1 MKIRSFQ
8 HYLELF
14 EPRELYVSEL
24 RLQKAWIAALWK
36 KARVCTDGRVLKVI
50 CPGRHNLTE
59 GPDFRE
65 ARVFV
70 DERLFEGDIEVHRH
84 AGDWYAHGHQHDAR
98 YQNCILHLVFHPPAP
113 GMLVRDK
120 AGRAIPTCYIE
131 LEEVLSLEPRESC
144 REFCAD
150 PEACFAVLQ
159 EYGWRRADQK
169 IRYFYRQHERFPY
182 DVMMFWGLFKACGY
196 RYNEENMIR
205 LFMLFPWEDYIGG
218 RLKKDL
224 IHERLMDLAGFGAEL
239 PVRAPI
245 RWTYSGTR
253 PPHYP
258 ERRIAWLSALL
269 QKFYGIPAAETLY
282 ELLDQDLRWERMF
295 RRFFST
301 ETEEI
306 QKAGEPGS
314 AIRKEIVLNT
324 LLPLMEA
331 IRLEKKDSPAKASVI
346 RNYMKNAGL
355 PQIYGVADNFY
366 RRIGIPEKDKRR
378 RNWMCAQGIL
388 YIRDHYCSQ
397 ELMHCC
403 PICTLAQGKTQ

>member
-59 GPDFRE
+59 GPDFRG

-70 DERLFEGDIEVHRH
+70 GERLFEGDIEVHRH
-84 AGDWYAHGHQHDAR
+84 AGDWYAHGHQHDTR

-159 EYGWRRADQK
+159 EHGWRRAEQK

-196 RYNEENMIR
+196 AHNEENMIR

-295 RRFFST
+295 RRFFSA

-306 QKAGEPGS
+306 PKASEPGS